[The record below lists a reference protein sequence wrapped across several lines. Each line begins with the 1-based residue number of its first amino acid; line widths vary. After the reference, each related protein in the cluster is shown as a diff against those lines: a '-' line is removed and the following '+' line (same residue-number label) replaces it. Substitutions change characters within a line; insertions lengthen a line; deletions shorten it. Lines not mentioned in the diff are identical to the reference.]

1 MRRLNRGVRERFRP
15 RDQRTLIMSERHFTT
30 RRGFIAALG
39 FSAVSLYGAWA
50 AYGAAPL
57 PFGGRKD
64 VAPEPDAHGSH
75 DGHGAAEIPAETGG
89 HGGHGAAA
97 GMAPE
102 EFRFEHDFFVQKY
115 AQKDGS
121 VNPHA
126 DADAHGG
133 VAHGGH
139 GHADA
144 GHDHGSELTS
154 VAPINVYLMAQ
165 KFSYSPDVL
174 QLKAGVPYRFRMM
187 ADDITHGASIQL
199 GSASRIIRLRPNVVT
214 EQTITFTKPG
224 EYLLYCT
231 VYCGQA
237 HDAMQ
242 GRLIVG

>member
-1 MRRLNRGVRERFRP
+1 MP
-15 RDQRTLIMSERHFTT
+15 ERHFTT

-39 FSAVSLYGAWA
+39 FGAVSLYGAWA

-57 PFGGRKD
+57 PFGGHAGHNKD
-64 VAPEPDAHGSH
+64 AAPEAGAHGH
-75 DGHGAAEIPAETGG
+75 GG
-89 HGGHGAAA
+89 HGGHGAAE

-126 DADAHGG
+126 AKDAH
-133 VAHGGH
+133 AHGGH

-144 GHDHGSELTS
+144 GHDHAAEMASAEP
-154 VAPINVYLMAQ
+154 VDVYLMAQ
-165 KFSYSPDVL
+165 KFAYSPDVL

-199 GSASRIIRLRPNVVT
+199 GAASRIIRLRPNLVT

-224 EYLLYCT
+224 EYLVYCT

-237 HDAMQ
+237 HDAMY
-242 GRLIVG
+242 GRIVVG

>member
-1 MRRLNRGVRERFRP
+1 MP
-15 RDQRTLIMSERHFTT
+15 ERHFTT
-30 RRGFIAALG
+30 RRGFVAALG
-39 FSAVSLYGAWA
+39 FGAVSLYGAWA

-57 PFGGRKD
+57 PFGGHAGHGD
-64 VAPEPDAHGSH
+64 AAPEAGAH
-75 DGHGAAEIPAETGG
+75 G
-89 HGGHGAAA
+89 HGGHGAAE

-102 EFRFEHDFFVQKY
+102 EFRFQHDVFIQKY

-126 DADAHGG
+126 DADAH
-133 VAHGGH
+133 AHESHVQGGH

-144 GHDHGSELTS
+144 GHDHAAETASAEPVDL
-154 VAPINVYLMAQ
+154 YLMAQ
-165 KFSYSPDVL
+165 KFAYSPDVL
-174 QLKAGVPYRFRMM
+174 RLKAGQAYRFRMM

-199 GSASRIIRLRPNVVT
+199 GAASRIIRLRPNVVT

-237 HDAMQ
+237 HDAMH
-242 GRLIVG
+242 GRIVVG

>member
-1 MRRLNRGVRERFRP
+1 MRRLTGGVRERFRP

-39 FSAVSLYGAWA
+39 FGAVSLYGAWA

-57 PFGGRKD
+57 PFGGHTGHKD
-64 VAPEPDAHGSH
+64 AAPEAAAH
-75 DGHGAAEIPAETGG
+75 G
-89 HGGHGAAA
+89 HGGHGAAE

-126 DADAHGG
+126 DADTHS
-133 VAHGGH
+133 GH
-139 GHADA
+139 GHTDA
-144 GHDHGSELTS
+144 GHDHGVEMASAEP
-154 VAPINVYLMAQ
+154 VDVYLMAQ
-165 KFSYSPDVL
+165 KFAYSPDVL
-174 QLKAGVPYRFRMM
+174 RLKLGQAYRFRMM

-224 EYLLYCT
+224 EYLVYCT

-237 HDAMQ
+237 HDAMH
-242 GRLIVG
+242 GRIIVG